1 MAKQHKDATIT
12 LKPLTFKEALR
23 ELAKTH
29 QHKNIGKRIEY
40 YEPGATQ
47 AQVHKA
53 LKKVANSPKTSD
65 KPSQ

>member
-1 MAKQHKDATIT
+1 MSV
-12 LKPLTFKEALR
+12 KE
-23 ELAKTH
+23 K
-29 QHKNIGKRIEY
+29 KNASPIKHHLED

-53 LKKVANSPKTSD
+53 LKKVAKSPKPSE